1 MLRNVRDIRQAV
13 CTPSIPISRHQMRGI
28 IMWMS
33 RFNLN
38 KNSKFNPIRRSS
50 NWLNDKFPTCS
61 DFFRSCVACAKNFSA
76 CLICCLITFECFLFR
91 LPVGIINRSPVSV
104 STPRAVSSL
113 SKLSSP
119 SNFVVPSG
127 TTAKMKQKKYG
138 LSFIWRLKI

>member
-1 MLRNVRDIRQAV
+1 MRDIKHAV
-13 CTPSIPISRHQMRGI
+13 CTPNIPISRHHIRGI
-28 IMWMS
+28 IMCMR

-61 DFFRSCVACAKNFSA
+61 DFFRSWVAWAKNFSA
-76 CLICCLITFECFLFR
+76 CLICCLMTFECFLFR
-91 LPVGIINRSPVSV
+91 LPVGIIRRSPVSV

-119 SNFVVPSG
+119 SNIVVPSATEG
-127 TTAKMKQKKYG
+127 KCDKKKGYRG
-138 LSFIWRLKI
+138 EKIH